1 MRIGGIVPLSLV
13 DYPGRPALSIFT
25 SGCNLRCPFCHNS
38 ELVDGIEETNP
49 ERVLALLK
57 KRAGKL
63 VAVCISGGEPTVQD
77 DLEVFIGRIKSLGYS
92 VKLDTNGS
100 RPQVLRRLLEEDLL
114 DYVALDIKSSPQ
126 GYRAATG
133 GRLAFETVAEAVAI
147 VKSSGVSY
155 ELRTTA
161 VPGLVN
167 LEDLAII
174 AQSLKPIERYVL
186 QQFRPAK
193 TLDPS
198 VGKVEPYTEEWFR
211 EAKKIFQGK
220 AGEILVRWLIFKD
233 G

>member
-1 MRIGGIVPLSLV
+1 MKIGGVIPLSLV
-13 DYPGRPALSIFT
+13 DYPQMPAITIFT

-38 ELVDGIEETNP
+38 ELVEGEE
-49 ERVLALLK
+49 EASQDQVFALLK
-57 KRAGKL
+57 KRMGKL
-63 VAVCISGGEPTVQD
+63 DAVCISGGEPTVQD
-77 DLEVFIGRIKSLGYS
+77 DLEGFIGRIKSLGYS

-100 RPQVLRRLLEEDLL
+100 KPQVLRRLLEEDLL

-133 GRLAFETVAEAVAI
+133 GKLDFETVAEAVEI
-147 VKSSGVSY
+147 VKNSGLSY

-161 VPGLVN
+161 VPGLVD

-198 VGKVEPYTEEWFR
+198 LGRVMPYAEAWFC

-220 AGEILVRWLIFKD
+220 AEEILVLGI
-233 G
+233 

>member
-1 MRIGGIVPLSLV
+1 MRIGGVIPLSLV
-13 DYPGRPALSIFT
+13 DYPQLPAITIFT

-38 ELVDGIEETNP
+38 ELVEGEEDSSLD
-49 ERVLALLK
+49 RVVALLK

-63 VAVCISGGEPTVQD
+63 EALCISGGEPTLQE
-77 DLEVFIGRIKSLGYS
+77 DLEEFICVVKGLGYS

-100 RPQVLRRLLEEDLL
+100 RPQVLAGLLEKKLL

-133 GRLAFETVAEAVAI
+133 GKLDFETVAEAVEI
-147 VKSSGVSY
+147 VKNSGLSY

-161 VPGLVN
+161 VPGLVD

-174 AQSLKPIERYVL
+174 AQRLKPIERYVL

-220 AGEILVRWLIFKD
+220 AGEILVRGVDL
-233 G
+233 